1 VARIV
6 LGKGEDDMSTTAAG
20 EAQGIDDLPPWV
32 RRTWTIPLVI
42 GILMLIL
49 GLVLLFNINAS
60 IGTLRWLV
68 VLSLVFA
75 AVEAFATAS
84 LRQKP
89 WVGWLVGFAYIVGAI
104 LSIAWPGV
112 TLLALVLVVGASF
125 LVGGIVEAVM
135 AWQARNVAKGWG
147 WSFALGLL
155 SVVAGLAFLFGSPV
169 VSLVVLAIL
178 LAIYVIMAGVTLVIL
193 ALAVRKAA
201 TALAG
206 PALA

>member
-1 VARIV
+1 V
-6 LGKGEDDMSTTAAG
+6 STTTPGDARG
-20 EAQGIDDLPPWV
+20 VDDLPNWV

-42 GILMLIL
+42 GILMLVL

-89 WVGWLVGFAYIVGAI
+89 WVGWLVGLAYVVGAI

-112 TLLALVLVVGASF
+112 TLLALVIVVGVSF
-125 LVGGIVEAVM
+125 LVGGIIQAVM
-135 AWQARNVAKGWG
+135 AWQARNVAQGWG

-155 SVVAGLAFLFGSPV
+155 SAVAGLVFLFGSPAF
-169 VSLVVLAIL
+169 SIVVLAVL
-178 LAIYVIMAGVTLVIL
+178 LAIYVIMTGVTLIVL
-193 ALAVRKAA
+193 ALAVRKA
-201 TALAG
+201 TTTLTG
-206 PALA
+206 PAPA